1 MKPTK
6 ALMLGAAMMA
16 SCLISASAL
25 AEQTLP
31 QLTPG
36 TVNQGLIDALKPGG
50 TLTAVPISDELRQK
64 FLDAK
69 NGKAKAPS
77 KAAKSAPF
85 NTAVSALKKPSQA
98 SLKSAA
104 VAAFEPLFPTLEIN
118 TLYTI

>member
-1 MKPTK
+1 
-6 ALMLGAAMMA
+6 MLGAAMMA

-85 NTAVSALKKPSQA
+85 NTAVSALKT
-98 SLKSAA
+98 
-104 VAAFEPLFPTLEIN
+104 EPGLP
-118 TLYTI
+118 